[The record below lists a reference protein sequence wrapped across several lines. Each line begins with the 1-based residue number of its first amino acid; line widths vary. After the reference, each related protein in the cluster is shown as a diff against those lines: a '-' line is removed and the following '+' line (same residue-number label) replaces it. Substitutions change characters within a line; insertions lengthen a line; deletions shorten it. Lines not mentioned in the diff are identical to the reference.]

1 MRNTQ
6 YWNSLQKSKWL
17 LSNYVDAGISYDNNI
32 SFYKC
37 IIQANIEKNALKL
50 EKLCLGRRK
59 MVLHSIYKMIINVHL
74 KLLFYIK

>member
-32 SFYKC
+32 
-37 IIQANIEKNALKL
+37 
-50 EKLCLGRRK
+50 
-59 MVLHSIYKMIINVHL
+59 IINL
-74 KLLFYIK
+74 CIYIYNNI